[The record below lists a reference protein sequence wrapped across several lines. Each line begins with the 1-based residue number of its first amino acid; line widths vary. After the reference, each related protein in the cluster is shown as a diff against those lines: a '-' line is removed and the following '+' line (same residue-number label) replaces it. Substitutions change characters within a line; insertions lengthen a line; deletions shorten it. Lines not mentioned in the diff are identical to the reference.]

1 MRLLNWVC
9 ALAIFLGSCLL
20 FLVEPMV
27 AKRLLPLLGGSSAI
41 WITCLV
47 FFQIALLLGYLLA
60 HWLVTRLKPRGQ
72 AGTYGVLLAAGLL
85 MLSLNTR
92 PEPHASTTHP
102 VISVFWVLT
111 SLIGLPFLLLSAAG
125 PLLQAWYARSF
136 HGATS
141 SGSPQQMVPP
151 YRLFALSNFGSLL
164 ALVLYPWLIEPRFDL
179 HAQTI
184 AWTVGYAVF
193 AVACGVVLWRGS
205 ELSGDAVVGLDTH
218 PHRH

>member
-1 MRLLNWVC
+1 MRLLNWAC

-27 AKRLLPLLGGSSAI
+27 AKRLLPLLGGSSAV

-60 HWLVTRLKPRGQ
+60 HWLVTYLKPRAQ
-72 AGTYGVLLAAGLL
+72 AGTYGALLAAGLL
-85 MLSLNTR
+85 LLSLNTH
-92 PEPHASTTHP
+92 PEPHASTVHP

-151 YRLFALSNFGSLL
+151 YRLFALSNLGSLL

-184 AWTVGYAVF
+184 AWTIGYAVF
-193 AVACGVVLWRGS
+193 AVACGV
-205 ELSGDAVVGLDTH
+205 
-218 PHRH
+218 